1 MTSSPHDL
9 RGLND
14 KTCSTWREDR
24 VRVMAVCPWVVDTDL
39 VREGLRTM
47 DPNEYERKSKS
58 WVHKFIQP
66 NEVAEAVGQLVRE
79 GAPGEVITL
88 GPSMYC
94 YYQQAIIIFPNPR
107 PHCVHLP

>member
-1 MTSSPHDL
+1 
-9 RGLND
+9 
-14 KTCSTWREDR
+14 
-24 VRVMAVCPWVVDTDL
+24 MAVCPWVVDTDL

-66 NEVAEAVGQLVRE
+66 NEVAEAVGQLVRV
-79 GAPGEVITL
+79 GSPGEVITL

-94 YYQQAIIIFPNPR
+94 NY
-107 PHCVHLP
+107 

>member
-1 MTSSPHDL
+1 
-9 RGLND
+9 
-14 KTCSTWREDR
+14 
-24 VRVMAVCPWVVDTDL
+24 MAVCPWLVDTDL
-39 VREGLRTM
+39 AREGLKNM
-47 DPNEYERKSKS
+47 DPAEAERKSKS